1 MILLVPDENDDIT
14 AVAAQMVDLSIAR
27 KNSVNAVCQ
36 GVPLVTYPN
45 DIRNREDRINLLEL
59 SFASS
64 WPLPGVV
71 MPPNEVYDHRFDPRF
86 ECEFCSL
93 SVARETALK
102 VLLKA
107 VTDLLKK
114 RFPDDPEIGGLIT
127 SIDTVVQSASFQQQ
141 IADRLAKRI

>member
-1 MILLVPDENDDIT
+1 MILLVPDKDDDIT
-14 AVAAQMVDLSIAR
+14 KVASQMVDLSIAR
-27 KNSVNAVCQ
+27 KDSVNAVCQ

-45 DIRNREDRINLLEL
+45 DIRSREDRIKLLTL
-59 SFASS
+59 AFAAS

-71 MPPNEVYDHRFDPRF
+71 MPPNEVYDHRFDPKF

-93 SVARETALK
+93 GAARETALK
-102 VLLKA
+102 ALLKA

-127 SIDTVVQSASFQQQ
+127 SIDTVIQSASFQQQ